1 MAILPIVKYPEPV
14 LKKRATNVEHVTAE
28 IRRLIDNMAETMYDA
43 PGVGL
48 AAPQVGKSLRV
59 IVVDPTGEEAKQLI
73 VLVNPEIVSAAG
85 EAMGEEGCL
94 SVPGIRAKVKRWAK
108 VRVRGY
114 DPIKEKTV
122 EIEAD
127 GLLARIFQHEID
139 HLNGIVFIDRLS
151 PLSRRLALEKYRKL
165 RKKQE
170 RAGKVSV

>member
-14 LKKRATNVEHVTAE
+14 LKKRATNVNRVTAE

-48 AAPQVGKSLRV
+48 AAPQIGKSLRV

-73 VLVNPEIVSAAG
+73 VLVNPEIVSAEG
-85 EAMGEEGCL
+85 EVIGEEGCL
-94 SVPGIRAKVKRWAK
+94 SVPGIRANVKRWAK
-108 VRVRGY
+108 VRVKGY

-139 HLNGIVFIDRLS
+139 HLDGMVFLDRLGRVKRE
-151 PLSRRLALEKYRKL
+151 LLRRRYLKRLNEVLKRGKRK
-165 RKKQE
+165 
-170 RAGKVSV
+170 

>member
-122 EIEAD
+122 ENEAD

-139 HLNGIVFIDRLS
+139 HLDGMVFLDRLGRVKRE
-151 PLSRRLALEKYRKL
+151 LLRRRYLKQL
-165 RKKQE
+165 KK
-170 RAGKVSV
+170 K

>member
-14 LKKRATNVEHVTAE
+14 LKKQATNVDRVTAE

-139 HLNGIVFIDRLS
+139 HLDGMVFLDRLGRVKRE
-151 PLSRRLALEKYRKL
+151 LLRRRYLKQL
-165 RKKQE
+165 KK
-170 RAGKVSV
+170 K

>member
-139 HLNGIVFIDRLS
+139 HLDGMVFLDRLGRVKRE
-151 PLSRRLALEKYRKL
+151 LLRRRYLKQL
-165 RKKQE
+165 KK
-170 RAGKVSV
+170 K